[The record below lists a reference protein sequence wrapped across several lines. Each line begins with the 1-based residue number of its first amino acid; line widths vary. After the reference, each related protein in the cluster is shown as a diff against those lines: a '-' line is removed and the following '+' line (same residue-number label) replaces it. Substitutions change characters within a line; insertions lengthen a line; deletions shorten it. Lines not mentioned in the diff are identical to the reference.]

1 METKVHEYLTKDN
14 CSELKV
20 AGGSLIEQL
29 ESLQVSGTLIL
40 EISEPP
46 VVFDANECD
55 LEAVEDLFSS
65 DPDLNFRSELNPRSD
80 LGLRLILKLFLL
92 DNFRKLLFVFPMMNE

>member
-1 METKVHEYLTKDN
+1 METKCHEYLTKDN
-14 CSELKV
+14 CSELKD
-20 AGGSLIEQL
+20 AGGSLIVQL

-80 LGLRLILKLFLL
+80 PGLRLILKLFLL
-92 DNFRKLLFVFPMMNE
+92 DNFRKLLFVFPMMNG

>member
-1 METKVHEYLTKDN
+1 M
-14 CSELKV
+14 
-20 AGGSLIEQL
+20 
-29 ESLQVSGTLIL
+29 SGTLIL

-80 LGLRLILKLFLL
+80 PGLRLILKLFLL
-92 DNFRKLLFVFPMMNE
+92 DNFRKLLFVFPMMNNHKLFEFDFQIIFLVKLMCVCFQS

>member
-1 METKVHEYLTKDN
+1 M
-14 CSELKV
+14 
-20 AGGSLIEQL
+20 
-29 ESLQVSGTLIL
+29 SGTLIL

-65 DPDLNFRSELNPRSD
+65 ADPDLNFFRSELNPWSD
-80 LGLRLILKLFLL
+80 DSGLRLILKLFLL
-92 DNFRKLLFVFPMMNE
+92 DNFRKLLFVFPMMQMNKSQVI

>member
-1 METKVHEYLTKDN
+1 M
-14 CSELKV
+14 
-20 AGGSLIEQL
+20 
-29 ESLQVSGTLIL
+29 SGTLIL

-65 DPDLNFRSELNPRSD
+65 DLNFRSELNPRSD
-80 LGLRLILKLFLL
+80 DPGLRLILKLFLL
-92 DNFRKLLFVFPMMNE
+92 DNFRI

>member
-1 METKVHEYLTKDN
+1 M
-14 CSELKV
+14 
-20 AGGSLIEQL
+20 
-29 ESLQVSGTLIL
+29 SGTLIL

-46 VVFDANECD
+46 VVFDAKECD

-80 LGLRLILKLFLL
+80 PGLRLILKLFLL
-92 DNFRKLLFVFPMMNE
+92 DNFRKLLFVFPMMNNHKLFEFDFQIIFLVKLMCVCFQS